1 MRVMDRVEG
10 AAIDRDLLQSPTL
23 KRSMLNVQLKAFYLN
38 ARMTSFVDEKH
49 AERLRIQ
56 LAQGICVRRTA
67 LERAEAR
74 VLRNSF
80 PLVGCSGR
88 LRLYHTARQWCTE
101 RPAHRGF
108 RVVLLERDVDRRFQ
122 FRHGVRL
129 QQIPERA

>member
-1 MRVMDRVEG
+1 
-10 AAIDRDLLQSPTL
+10 
-23 KRSMLNVQLKAFYLN
+23 
-38 ARMTSFVDEKH
+38 MTIFVDEKH

-74 VLRNSF
+74 VLRN

-88 LRLYHTARQWCTE
+88 LRLYHTGRQWCTE

-108 RVVLLERDVDRRFQ
+108 RVVLVERDVDRRFQ
-122 FRHGVRL
+122 FRRGVRL
-129 QQIPERA
+129 QQIPKRA